1 MPSDT
6 SPPRVASTAVAGGL
20 AVARQGSAAPLP
32 QVLVAASGAA
42 RCGTTLSAAIL
53 AVTASALGRDVLLI
67 DTCPGGAMLPL
78 LGAPAASTF
87 AAVGPTLRA
96 AAAGV
101 ASLVPL
107 LESSPV
113 AAGDA
118 VLVDAGSRLGNV
130 LGALAAALAAG
141 ITPGLLVVTG
151 TDTAQL
157 AAAYALIKVAAERG
171 LTTLTEVIIVGG
183 EETEA
188 RDAFALLTAGVRY
201 FLDRP
206 LLLAAHVPEDPS
218 LAVALA
224 AGMSVHDA
232 ATGSPAVAALD
243 PLATRWA
250 ASAPAVAAVP
260 ALAAAP
266 RAPGAPPSRRPAV
279 PGLTGS
285 LAFAAA
291 PAR

>member
-6 SPPRVASTAVAGGL
+6 SPSRNASAAVSGGL
-20 AVARQGSAAPLP
+20 AVAREGDAGPVP
-32 QVLVAASGAA
+32 QILVAASGAA

-53 AVTASALGRDVLLI
+53 AVTASALGRDVLLV
-67 DTCPGGAMLPL
+67 DTCPGGTVLPL
-78 LGAPAASTF
+78 LGAPTATNF
-87 AAVGPTLRA
+87 AAIGPTLRA

-101 ASLVPL
+101 AALVPL
-107 LESSPV
+107 LEATTISGS
-113 AAGDA
+113 DA

-130 LGALAAALAAG
+130 LGALAAARAAG
-141 ITPGLLVVTG
+141 RSPGLLVITG
-151 TDTAQL
+151 TDAAQL

-171 LTTLTEVIIVGG
+171 LTDATEVVIVGG
-183 EETEA
+183 DEQEA
-188 RDAFALLTAGVRY
+188 HDAFVLLTAGVRR

-232 ATGSPAVAALD
+232 AAGSPAAAALA
-243 PLATRWA
+243 PLAARWA
-250 ASAPAVAAVP
+250 ASAPTPIAVP
-260 ALAAAP
+260 AIPAVS
-266 RAPGAPPSRRPAV
+266 RPGTPPPRRPAV
-279 PGLTGS
+279 PGLSGS